1 LPQLTTKL
9 RSKLL
14 TLKFHQLMLSLQ
26 TMPHP
31 LTQIEIMHRLKKV
44 GFTQEQAETHAEIVT
59 ELNESNLA
67 TKQDVLDLE
76 KKNESEFA
84 LVRKEMRQEFALVRQ
99 EFALVRTE
107 MKLMES
113 HIIIKMSVIMSGL
126 LALFGT
132 AQKVF
137 GF

>member
-1 LPQLTTKL
+1 
-9 RSKLL
+9 
-14 TLKFHQLMLSLQ
+14 MLSLQ

-76 KKNESEFA
+76 KKSESEFT
-84 LVRKEMRQEFALVRQ
+84 LLRKEIRQ

-137 GF
+137 GL

>member
-1 LPQLTTKL
+1 
-9 RSKLL
+9 
-14 TLKFHQLMLSLQ
+14 MLSLQ

-44 GFTQEQAETHAEIVT
+44 GFTQEQAETQAEIAT
-59 ELNESNLA
+59 ELHESNLA
-67 TKQDVLDLE
+67 TKQDVLDL
-76 KKNESEFA
+76 KKKTETEFTF
-84 LVRKEMRQEFALVRQ
+84 VRKDISELRKDMNQEFALVRN

-126 LALFGT
+126 LALFGA

-137 GF
+137 GL

>member
-1 LPQLTTKL
+1 
-9 RSKLL
+9 
-14 TLKFHQLMLSLQ
+14 
-26 TMPHP
+26 MPHP

-76 KKNESEFA
+76 KKSESEFT
-84 LVRKEMRQEFALVRQ
+84 LLRKEIRQ

-126 LALFGT
+126 LALFGA

-137 GF
+137 GL

>member
-1 LPQLTTKL
+1 
-9 RSKLL
+9 
-14 TLKFHQLMLSLQ
+14 
-26 TMPHP
+26 
-31 LTQIEIMHRLKKV
+31 MHRLKKV

-67 TKQDVLDLE
+67 TKQDVLNLE
-76 KKNESEFA
+76 KKSESEFT
-84 LVRKEMRQEFALVRQ
+84 LLRKEIRQ

-126 LALFGT
+126 LALFGA

-137 GF
+137 GL

>member
-1 LPQLTTKL
+1 MP
-9 RSKLL
+9 
-14 TLKFHQLMLSLQ
+14 SLQ

-67 TKQDVLDLE
+67 TKKDFLDLE
-76 KKNESEFA
+76 KKSESEFA
-84 LVRKEMRQEFALVRQ
+84 LVRKEMRQ

-126 LALFGT
+126 LALFGA

-137 GF
+137 GL

>member
-1 LPQLTTKL
+1 
-9 RSKLL
+9 
-14 TLKFHQLMLSLQ
+14 MLSLQ

-76 KKNESEFA
+76 KKSESEFT
-84 LVRKEMRQEFALVRQ
+84 LLRKEIRQ

-126 LALFGT
+126 LALFGA

-137 GF
+137 GL

>member
-1 LPQLTTKL
+1 
-9 RSKLL
+9 
-14 TLKFHQLMLSLQ
+14 MLSLQ

-44 GFTQEQAETHAEIVT
+44 GLTQEQAETHAEIVT

-76 KKNESEFA
+76 KKSESEFT
-84 LVRKEMRQEFALVRQ
+84 LLRKEIRQ

-137 GF
+137 GL

>member
-1 LPQLTTKL
+1 
-9 RSKLL
+9 
-14 TLKFHQLMLSLQ
+14 
-26 TMPHP
+26 MPHP

-67 TKQDVLDLE
+67 TKQDVLNLE
-76 KKNESEFA
+76 KKSESEFT
-84 LVRKEMRQEFALVRQ
+84 LLRKEIRQ

-126 LALFGT
+126 LALFGA

-137 GF
+137 GL

>member
-1 LPQLTTKL
+1 
-9 RSKLL
+9 
-14 TLKFHQLMLSLQ
+14 MLSLQ

-67 TKQDVLDLE
+67 TKQDVLNLE
-76 KKNESEFA
+76 KKSESEFT
-84 LVRKEMRQEFALVRQ
+84 LLRKEMRQ

-126 LALFGT
+126 LALFGA

-137 GF
+137 GL

>member
-1 LPQLTTKL
+1 MPKTKL
-9 RSKLL
+9 AKLL

-59 ELNESNLA
+59 ELNETNLA

-76 KKNESEFA
+76 KKSESEFT
-84 LVRKEMRQEFALVRQ
+84 LLRKEIRQ

-126 LALFGT
+126 LALFGA

-137 GF
+137 GL

>member
-1 LPQLTTKL
+1 
-9 RSKLL
+9 
-14 TLKFHQLMLSLQ
+14 
-26 TMPHP
+26 MPHP

-76 KKNESEFA
+76 KKSESEFT
-84 LVRKEMRQEFALVRQ
+84 LLRKEIRQ

-137 GF
+137 GL

>member
-1 LPQLTTKL
+1 
-9 RSKLL
+9 
-14 TLKFHQLMLSLQ
+14 
-26 TMPHP
+26 MPHP

-67 TKQDVLDLE
+67 TKQDVLNLE
-76 KKNESEFA
+76 KKSESEFT
-84 LVRKEMRQEFALVRQ
+84 LLRKEIGQ

-126 LALFGT
+126 LALFGA

-137 GF
+137 GL

>member
-1 LPQLTTKL
+1 
-9 RSKLL
+9 
-14 TLKFHQLMLSLQ
+14 MLSLQ

-67 TKQDVLDLE
+67 TKQDVLNLE
-76 KKNESEFA
+76 KKSESEFT
-84 LVRKEMRQEFALVRQ
+84 LLRKEIRQ

-126 LALFGT
+126 LALFGA

-137 GF
+137 GL

>member
-1 LPQLTTKL
+1 
-9 RSKLL
+9 
-14 TLKFHQLMLSLQ
+14 MLSLQ

-67 TKQDVLDLE
+67 TKQDVLNLE
-76 KKNESEFA
+76 KKSESEFT
-84 LVRKEMRQEFALVRQ
+84 LLRKEIRQ

-137 GF
+137 GL

>member
-1 LPQLTTKL
+1 MP
-9 RSKLL
+9 
-14 TLKFHQLMLSLQ
+14 SLQ
-26 TMPHP
+26 TTPHP

-67 TKQDVLDLE
+67 TKKDVLDLE
-76 KKNESEFA
+76 KKSESEFA
-84 LVRKEMRQEFALVRQ
+84 LIRKEMRQ

-132 AQKVF
+132 VQKVF

>member
-1 LPQLTTKL
+1 
-9 RSKLL
+9 
-14 TLKFHQLMLSLQ
+14 MLSLQ

-76 KKNESEFA
+76 KRNETEFTFVRKDISD
-84 LVRKEMRQEFALVRQ
+84 LRKEMRQ

-126 LALFGT
+126 LALFGA

-137 GF
+137 GL